1 MSLSKHE
8 HAGNILRR
16 DDETERKFRHGM
28 CLLDEHTFPW
38 CSFPHLFMT
47 TTGKNLLDGR
57 YAEFGYTT
65 NNAELLA
72 DVKEGDIIKSAKII
86 SGKENWKASV

>member
-1 MSLSKHE
+1 MALFH
-8 HAGNILRR
+8 
-16 DDETERKFRHGM
+16 T
-28 CLLDEHTFPW
+28 CLEKK
-38 CSFPHLFMT
+38 CKKKKSAA
-47 TTGKNLLDGR
+47 GKNLLDGR

-86 SGKENWKASV
+86 SGKENWKASA